1 MHHPHAVTK
10 PKLSVHLMQ
19 ECASGAAWLDP
30 KKSAG
35 CDGSDYSIVD
45 KASDRNIEHLIH
57 CVSDIRDQGD
67 HPAVEILFCK
77 VFLE

>member
-1 MHHPHAVTK
+1 MA
-10 PKLSVHLMQ
+10 
-19 ECASGAAWLDP
+19 P
-30 KKSAG
+30 KKLAG

-45 KASDRNIEHLIH
+45 KASDRNTEHLIH
-57 CVSDIRDQGD
+57 CASDIRAQGD